1 MREKR
6 WAAGTWIGVLITT
19 VVVAYALTTLFAT
32 KSYTSNLTKK
42 QVFQFAL
49 ETGMSSGEVGP
60 GDSFDVSPVVYND
73 ATVDMLVFV
82 KITMPEYIDDTQP
95 GSASSRLYT
104 FDTSDDWTLVETDQ
118 GMDVYAYGNDSMYVL
133 TPGESTTALT
143 ERMTMKTITNAEYA
157 AIDDINITITGYVT
171 GTENMSA
178 DPTEAWNVCKALGDL

>member
-1 MREKR
+1 M
-6 WAAGTWIGVLITT
+6 
-19 VVVAYALTTLFAT
+19 
-32 KSYTSNLTKK
+32 
-42 QVFQFAL
+42 
-49 ETGMSSGEVGP
+49 
-60 GDSFDVSPVVYND
+60 SPVVYND

-104 FDTSDDWTLVETDQ
+104 FDNSDDWTLVETDQ
-118 GMDVYAYGNDSMYVL
+118 GMDVYAYGNDSMHVL

-143 ERMTMKTITNAEYA
+143 ECMTMKTITNAEYA